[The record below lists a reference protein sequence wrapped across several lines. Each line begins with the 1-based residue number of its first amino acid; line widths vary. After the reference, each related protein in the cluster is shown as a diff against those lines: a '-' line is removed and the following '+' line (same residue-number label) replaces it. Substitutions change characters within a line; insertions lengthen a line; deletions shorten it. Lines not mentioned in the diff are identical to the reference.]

1 MKLQGDVKTAFPKLF
16 LLLSLLIFPLAAQ
29 QVAQEDLVPGQPG
42 NLQEAPATKL
52 VDLGGIFE
60 DEPERFRRLSDRFQ
74 AIEDNYGF
82 SVFFVAY
89 SGIIGSGVSEKA
101 ELFRDNWLGRE
112 REGLVLVCDTDLKTM
127 AFALTKVDGLPR
139 EPRAKDW
146 KLPDYEAIET
156 MQEFIQLES
165 KSSSE
170 SEYLYEL
177 GEKLAEN
184 LETRLATP
192 EEQRP
197 GLPKTLLAIF
207 ALVAAFLS
215 WLIWWIQRKSSRGD
229 DTAAVTFPTIPIESR
244 LGARYGGGLVG
255 EITYRNESSTQ
266 VQADGRPEM

>member
-1 MKLQGDVKTAFPKLF
+1 MKLQQDVRTALLKLLFPLA
-16 LLLSLLIFPLAAQ
+16 LLIFPLAAQ
-29 QVAQEDLVPGQPG
+29 QVGQEDLATGQQSELG
-42 NLQEAPATKL
+42 DAPAHKL
-52 VDLGGIFE
+52 VDFGEIFK
-60 DEPERFRRLSDRFQ
+60 DEPDKFQRLSDRFQ

-101 ELFRDNWLGRE
+101 ELFRDHWLGRE

-184 LETRLATP
+184 LETRLASP

-197 GLPKTLLAIF
+197 SLPKTLLAIF
-207 ALVAAFLS
+207 ALVAAFVS

-229 DTAAVTFPTIPIESR
+229 DTAAVTFPMIPIESR

-255 EITYRNESSTQ
+255 EISYRNESSTQ
-266 VQADGRPEM
+266 DRADGRPEM